1 MITILNIKAPP
12 AVKAEGAYFFDDFA
26 KGQFRYG
33 KLNPSTN

>member
-1 MITILNIKAPP
+1 MITTLKFKAPP
-12 AVKAEGAYFFDDFA
+12 AVKAGGAYFFDDFA